1 MRKLTKDQRYY
12 RKKLKDARRDIRK
25 TTREDGTFGVRV
37 TRRALSVKIST
48 EAFQRLVGMS
58 EEVGIKRWEMLT
70 RMINLGLP
78 GYASL
83 STSHALTARYEWS
96 TRLLEGYDP
105 DSEYEMELDGRKVKT
120 YEKAKIKYKG
130 TTGDKQITYDI
141 TSTAWKTLQCHK
153 TATGLSK
160 ARIVQFLILKYK
172 PRTKKQLETEKQKRE
187 EYMRERE
194 YYESGGRYYKEYKES
209 KLLHCG
215 SGHVIHKKGI
225 PIEYWDEAEMQ
236 EYENILLK
244 LEENNKRKLE
254 ESEKEQ
260 KEFFERN
267 PFMKPQE

>member
-37 TRRALSVKIST
+37 TRRALSVKISS
-48 EAFQRLVGMS
+48 EAFQRLVEMS
-58 EEVGIKRWEMLT
+58 DEVGIKRWEMLT

-96 TRLLEGYDP
+96 TRLLAGYDP

-153 TATGLSK
+153 TATGKSK
-160 ARIVQFLILKYK
+160 ARLIQSII
-172 PRTKKQLETEKQKRE
+172 PNSQIQTKNQETTR
-187 EYMRERE
+187 
-194 YYESGGRYYKEYKES
+194 
-209 KLLHCG
+209 
-215 SGHVIHKKGI
+215 
-225 PIEYWDEAEMQ
+225 D
-236 EYENILLK
+236 
-244 LEENNKRKLE
+244 
-254 ESEKEQ
+254 
-260 KEFFERN
+260 
-267 PFMKPQE
+267 